1 MLKGKRVQFFYSA
14 LVVAIAC
21 TGCRGRQQ
29 SPGMYQP
36 ADGIHV
42 APGLNN
48 RMLIPTPDSPPA
60 MTRSEH
66 AQATDLISDQSTSSK
81 SRRGILNLRNQQ
93 SQIQTPLEQVDQ
105 PIRPVSSAE
114 VTAPQPGLTR
124 EFGSKNF
131 KSVSQMNFGG
141 AWGQVAEPVPVQQNR
156 YGSANATAL
165 EIPNID
171 ESFDLWPQAPGN
183 SKQAEGVVTPL
194 PAPPAPESMSVA
206 ETVTANDYSEN
217 SIPYERST
225 TDQSTGAL
233 PLIVPSPRD

>member
-1 MLKGKRVQFFYSA
+1 MLKGKRVQFFSAA
-14 LVVAIAC
+14 LVVAIAF
-21 TGCRGRQQ
+21 TGCRARQQ
-29 SPGMYQP
+29 SPKMYQP
-36 ADGIHV
+36 AGGIHV

-48 RMLIPTPDSPPA
+48 RMLIPTPDSLPG
-60 MTRSEH
+60 MTQNEH
-66 AQATDLISDQSTSSK
+66 AQAADPIPDQSTSSK
-81 SRRGILNLRNQQ
+81 SRRGIPNLRNQQ
-93 SQIQTPLEQVDQ
+93 SQIRTPQAPVDQ
-105 PIRPVSSAE
+105 PIRPVSSVE
-114 VTAPQPGLTR
+114 VTAPRPGMTR

-156 YGSANATAL
+156 YGTANTPL

-183 SKQAEGVVTPL
+183 PEQAEGTVTAL
-194 PAPPAPESMSVA
+194 PAPPAPETMSVA
-206 ETVTANDYSEN
+206 EAVTANDYFED

-225 TDQSTGAL
+225 TDQSIGAL